1 MYFLTSK
8 RLEWSFIITLNDLS
22 FRMTGKVVQSF
33 SRYDI
38 TCLSNAVKKKLQ
50 MRLSEE
56 RKTVVSIERNNMI
69 TNNAQTTEAANEDEM
84 LAGNVSLMAEDI
96 RKSVGHL
103 NRLIQSSLVSSSNNV
118 LEMEMLH
125 EKIKDFISV
134 MDPNSGSR
142 IQRR

>member
-1 MYFLTSK
+1 
-8 RLEWSFIITLNDLS
+8 
-22 FRMTGKVVQSF
+22 
-33 SRYDI
+33 
-38 TCLSNAVKKKLQ
+38 

-69 TNNAQTTEAANEDEM
+69 TNDAQTTEAANEDEM

-96 RKSVGHL
+96 RKFVGHL

-118 LEMEMLH
+118 LKMEMFH
-125 EKIKDFISV
+125 DKIKDFISV

>member
-1 MYFLTSK
+1 
-8 RLEWSFIITLNDLS
+8 
-22 FRMTGKVVQSF
+22 
-33 SRYDI
+33 
-38 TCLSNAVKKKLQ
+38 

-69 TNNAQTTEAANEDEM
+69 TNDAQTTEAANEDEM